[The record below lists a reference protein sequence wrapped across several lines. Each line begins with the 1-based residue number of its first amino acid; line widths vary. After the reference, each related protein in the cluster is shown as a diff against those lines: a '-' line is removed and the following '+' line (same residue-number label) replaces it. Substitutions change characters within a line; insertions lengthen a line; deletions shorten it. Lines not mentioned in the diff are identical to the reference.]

1 MALQLRI
8 QIKGITK
15 PPVWRRLLIPDTFTF
30 RQLHFA
36 IQLAFDWGCCHLYQF
51 QKQAY
56 NQGWRI
62 SEPDDDDFLI
72 TRDTILEGE
81 TNVLQFIKQHNLQ
94 RFIYVYDFG
103 DSWEHEIM
111 VEDINSDEILLPVC
125 LDGKGKTP
133 PEDCGGCWGYEML
146 KEMKSSKR
154 KTPEERERLELAF
167 SDWDVLSDEQLSD
180 DGLTNDDAKPDKYG
194 WQVFSINEFNLKH
207 INRDLKDFKQYEQ
220 DMSNMWQY

>member
-8 QIKGITK
+8 QIKGITR

-56 NQGWRI
+56 DCDWRI
-62 SEPDDDDFLI
+62 SEPDEEDSFFERAI
-72 TRDTILEGE
+72 IPASE
-81 TNVLQFIKQHNLQ
+81 TNVLQFIQKYGLQ
-94 RFIYVYDFG
+94 KFIYMYDFG
-103 DSWEHEIM
+103 DSWGHEIK
-111 VEDINSDEILLPVC
+111 VEDINDDNIPSPIC

-133 PEDCGGCWGYEML
+133 PEDCGGSWGYEML
-146 KEMKSSKR
+146 KDMKSNKR
-154 KTPEERERLELAF
+154 KTPEERERLEWAF
-167 SDWDVLSDEQLSD
+167 SDWDLYYDEDFNENGSLKE
-180 DGLTNDDAKPDKYG
+180 NAKPDKYG

-220 DMSNMWQY
+220 DMSDMWQY